1 VIRDAREQLWLSRAS
16 AAAEAWTAGRGY
28 VLRDVSFD
36 GSDLHVMIEGA
47 GPAPSSSQ
55 LLGQLRGQLPAGM
68 PVVVN
73 TVTGGLVLI
82 GRVPA

>member
-1 VIRDAREQLWLSRAS
+1 LTESTATVI
-16 AAAEAWTAGRGY
+16 
-28 VLRDVSFD
+28 
-36 GSDLHVMIEGA
+36 GA
-47 GPAPSSSQ
+47 I
-55 LLGQLRGQLPAGM
+55 GQVRGQLPAGM

>member
-1 VIRDAREQLWLSRAS
+1 
-16 AAAEAWTAGRGY
+16 
-28 VLRDVSFD
+28 
-36 GSDLHVMIEGA
+36 MIEGA
-47 GPAPSSSQ
+47 GPEPSSSQ

>member
-1 VIRDAREQLWLSRAS
+1 M
-16 AAAEAWTAGRGY
+16 AAETSGTAA
-28 VLRDVSFD
+28 D
-36 GSDLHVMIEGA
+36 GPRAML
-47 GPAPSSSQ
+47 
-55 LLGQLRGQLPAGM
+55 M

>member
-1 VIRDAREQLWLSRAS
+1 VR
-16 AAAEAWTAGRGY
+16 TYAG
-28 VLRDVSFD
+28 VVNF
-36 GSDLHVMIEGA
+36 
-47 GPAPSSSQ
+47 APSSR

-82 GRVPA
+82 GRVPG